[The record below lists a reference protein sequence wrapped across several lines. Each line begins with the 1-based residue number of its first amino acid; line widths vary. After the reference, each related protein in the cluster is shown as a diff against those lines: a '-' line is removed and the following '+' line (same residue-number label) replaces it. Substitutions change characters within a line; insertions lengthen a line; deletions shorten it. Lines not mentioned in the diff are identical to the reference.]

1 MKRTLLWTFAAAA
14 AAAALFASGFAITA
28 AAQSDHQP
36 THAELV
42 QRWAEAALDAQLKG
56 MKTSL
61 RLTDDQEKDWAPFES
76 AVKDGERVRV
86 LALQKGQGNNLSPM
100 NRLNAKA
107 ERLAQDEAN
116 LKKIV
121 EAVKPLY
128 GSLSDA
134 QKHKFIALGRMLV
147 PERGRFAMEMKHLRV
162 GEGDRHVAPA
172 AIGGKSAP
180 SEAASTPSTTT
191 AAASGATSAPSAAA
205 AAPDAATP
213 EANGAT
219 PAPSEAASTPSTTT
233 AAASGAT
240 SAPSAAAAAPDAAT
254 PAASR
259 ATAGPIGRAFA
270 PTTTTP
276 AAVGVTESA
285 PETSAPATRGATAE
299 PSGTASA
306 STTTTPAAIGST
318 SAPTGVESRPSGA
331 TAAPSGAASGHG
343 ATTSAAS
350 GTMKAS
356 KGATAHA
363 SVRRYADLYAYHSR
377 RYGTAYG
384 RNPLAAAVRGVFGG
398 VADLGSL
405 AAYPVYCFPHYG
417 RCHVFVPY

>member
-191 AAASGATSAPSAAA
+191 RASGATSAPSAAA
-205 AAPDAATP
+205 AAPA
-213 EANGAT
+213 
-219 PAPSEAASTPSTTT
+219 TTT

-240 SAPSAAAAAPDAAT
+240 SAPSAAAAAPDAASPEANGAT
-254 PAASR
+254 PAPGRRRLHPPRQQPQR
-259 ATAGPIGRAFA
+259 AERRQRRARLRLRL
-270 PTTTTP
+270 
-276 AAVGVTESA
+276 
-285 PETSAPATRGATAE
+285 TRRRPLPVEQRPDQLEGHLHPPRRRRP
-299 PSGTASA
+299 PS
-306 STTTTPAAIGST
+306 
-318 SAPTGVESRPSGA
+318 E
-331 TAAPSGAASGHG
+331 
-343 ATTSAAS
+343 
-350 GTMKAS
+350 
-356 KGATAHA
+356 
-363 SVRRYADLYAYHSR
+363 
-377 RYGTAYG
+377 
-384 RNPLAAAVRGVFGG
+384 
-398 VADLGSL
+398 
-405 AAYPVYCFPHYG
+405 
-417 RCHVFVPY
+417 